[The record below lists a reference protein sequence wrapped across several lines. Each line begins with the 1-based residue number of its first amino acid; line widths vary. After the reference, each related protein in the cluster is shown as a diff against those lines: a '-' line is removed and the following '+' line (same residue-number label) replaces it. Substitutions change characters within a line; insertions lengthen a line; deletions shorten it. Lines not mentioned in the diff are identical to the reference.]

1 MRIFDFCII
10 TASNDEQAEIFRA
23 LIKRRQEAGLYPRE
37 IGFFVCADPG
47 GFRVGSGG
55 GTLSAL
61 RRLLD
66 EAAPGKDMDAFL
78 AERSVLIIHAGGE
91 SRRLPTFMP
100 EGKLFAPVPAASSAL
115 VSPCVLDLE
124 LSLYFRYPWV
134 RGEVVVASG
143 DVIIDFD
150 TENFDMPLGD
160 AITGIGAPESFIEG
174 SRHGVF
180 VFDPLSGA
188 VVDYLQKA
196 SPELLAKKARIE
208 GSDTCA
214 LDLGIVSFRGKA
226 LSALIGLSE
235 SKVAGEKIG
244 NLIERGAFSFDL
256 YLEILTAC
264 LSSLSHEEYCARMVG
279 RSSLSSEGLDAIYA
293 CFSPLG
299 LAGALAKRH
308 SFVHFGSV
316 SEFPKACLEQRVA
329 GLLPFYALPR
339 EEYAPQVDELLIKFN
354 SVNGSVEVA
363 KGAVYASC
371 VENCRDISL
380 VCSGGNL
387 LSGLRNFKGTVLL
400 PEGFCLDERT
410 LLDGTKLRMVYHA
423 LDSFKPVG
431 CCEDLVFCARS
442 LDRWLS
448 ERGLSFGDLGLSRG
462 VSADLYKLGLFIP
475 GDDDAFLEG
484 YWKVPSDPD
493 SWKAHFL
500 AAPRLSIAEVNR
512 FSDASVRDAER
523 SEARRM
529 EFAGILQFM
538 PFSSFSG
545 SDLSLLADSGVDLSS
560 LERRYI
566 ATDDP
571 LLKAYR
577 GEVLGAAGSPIVG
590 LSERVPVR
598 FWLKALTGALRAT
611 VKQDQI
617 VWARSPVRLDLAG
630 GWTDTPPYTN
640 RYGGSVVNVAVD
652 LNGQSPIQVFVRRM
666 AEPFVRIHSID
677 LGITEDIRTA
687 GSLRAYNDP
696 RSGFALPRA
705 ALVLLGLDDGLSDD
719 TSLEKVLGEAGGGLE
734 ITLLCAVPKGSGL
747 GTSSILAGTILGAL
761 ERFFGL
767 KGTRDELFLKV
778 LETEQMLTTGG
789 GWQDQIGGLV
799 GGVKYIESKPALK
812 PRPIVHQ
819 LDPWLFEDPSSVAT
833 MTLFYTG
840 VTRLA
845 KNILSE
851 VVSRVNSMDRSF
863 LFTHD
868 RLKSLAHDCRDVF
881 SLRDRE
887 GLGRIISSSFTEN
900 KLVHA
905 STTNADIDRMVAET
919 APYCEGVKLL
929 GAGGGGFAFILS
941 PDATSADALRS
952 ILASRFEDE
961 RARLV
966 DFSLNKRG
974 LEVTVS

>member
-1 MRIFDFCII
+1 MTQFDYCII
-10 TASNDEQAEIFRA
+10 TASDAAQASAFSS
-23 LIKRRQEAGLYPRE
+23 LIERRQGAGLYPRE
-37 IGFFVCADPG
+37 MKFRVYADPADT
-47 GFRVGSGG
+47 RVGSGG
-55 GTLSAL
+55 GTITAL
-61 RRLLD
+61 ERFVAEESRG
-66 EAAPGKDMDAFL
+66 EL
-78 AERSVLIIHAGGE
+78 AERFLSCCSILMIHAGGE
-91 SRRLPTFMP
+91 SRRLPCYLP
-100 EGKLFAPVPAASSAL
+100 EGKLFAPVPAASSAI

-134 RGEVVVASG
+134 KGELVVASG

-150 TENFDMPLGD
+150 TENFEMPEGD
-160 AITGIGAPESFIEG
+160 AITGVGAPEGFIEG
-174 SRHGVF
+174 SKHGVF
-180 VFDPLSGA
+180 VFDPLSGV

-196 SPELLAKKARIE
+196 SPEVLAQKARIE

-226 LSALIGLSE
+226 LSALLGLS
-235 SKVAGEKIG
+235 KRKIAGDTIG
-244 NLIERGAFSFDL
+244 DLIERGAFNCDV

-264 LSSLSHEEYCARMVG
+264 LSGLSRQEYFDRMSG
-279 RSSLSSEGLDAIYA
+279 RSSLSSERLDAVFE

-299 LAGALAKRH
+299 LAGAIAKRH

-316 SEFPKACLEQRVA
+316 SEFPKACLEQRAA
-329 GLLPFYALPR
+329 GLVPFYALPR
-339 EEYAPQVDELLIKFN
+339 EEYAPRIDESLVVFN
-354 SVNGSVEVA
+354 SVNARVKVA
-363 KGAVYASC
+363 QGATSASC
-371 VENCRDISL
+371 VENCRDILL
-380 VCSGGNL
+380 VCGGGNL
-387 LSGLRNFKGTVLL
+387 LSGLRNFKTASLL
-400 PEGFCLDERT
+400 PEGFCIDER
-410 LLDGTKLRMVYHA
+410 LLPNGERVRMVYHA
-423 LDSFKPVG
+423 LDSFKPVKRSA
-431 CCEDLVFCARS
+431 DLIFCKGPFE
-442 LDRWLS
+442 RWLS
-448 ERGLSFGDLGLSRG
+448 ERELSFEDVGLECG
-462 VSADLYKLGLFIP
+462 ASADLYKLSLFIP
-475 GDDDAFLEG
+475 DADASFLEG
-484 YWKVPSDPD
+484 YWKIPSDLV
-493 SWKAHFL
+493 SWKKLFL
-500 AAPRLSIAEVNR
+500 SSLRMSIAEANR
-512 FSDASVRDAER
+512 LTDASIRDAER
-523 SEARRM
+523 AEARRM
-529 EFAGILQFM
+529 GFSGILESM
-538 PFSSFSG
+538 PFSSIAG
-545 SDLSLLADSGVDLSS
+545 SDLLLLAKSGVNLSP
-560 LERRYI
+560 LERRYG

-577 GEVLGAAGSPIVG
+577 GEVLRVAGSQAAGKP
-590 LSERVPVR
+590 ERVPMC
-598 FWLKALTGALRAT
+598 FWSKPKAGKLRIA

-640 RYGGSVVNVAVD
+640 HFGGSVVNVAVD

-677 LGITEDIRTA
+677 LGVSEDIRTA

-705 ALVLLGLDDGLSDD
+705 ALVLLGLDDGLGDD
-719 TSLEKVLGEAGGGLE
+719 ESLEKILAGGGLE

-761 ERFFGL
+761 ERFFGR

-799 GGVKYIESKPALK
+799 GGVKYIESRPALK
-812 PRPIVHQ
+812 PKPVIYQ
-819 LDPWLFEDPSSVAT
+819 LDPWLFEDASSVAT

-881 SLRDRE
+881 SLRDKE
-887 GLGRIISSSFTEN
+887 GLGQIVASSFTEN
-900 KLVHA
+900 KFIHA
-905 STTNADIDRMVAET
+905 STTNADIDRMVEET
-919 APYCEGVKLL
+919 APYCSGVKLL
-929 GAGGGGFAFILS
+929 GAGGGGFAFFVS
-941 PDATSADALRS
+941 PDANSAKALRA
-952 ILASRFEDE
+952 ILAERFEDE